1 MDCKGSAFAG
11 ERAPNALARWDPTG
25 GQNPSAGSRG
35 RAPGSVHIVGAGL
48 AGLAAA
54 VALARR
60 GRRVTLY
67 EAGPAAGG
75 RCRSYFDRELGCRID
90 NGNHLLL
97 SGNRAAIRYLEAV
110 GARGTLGGPGRAVF
124 PFFDLASG
132 ERWVLRPNRGILPW
146 WVLCAGRRVPGTR
159 IGEYLALARFLWAPE
174 RASVREAAGR
184 GALARRL
191 IEPIAVAA
199 LNCGVEAGSARL
211 FGRVVRE
218 SLARG
223 GGACVPLT
231 PRVGLSETFVDPA
244 LARLKALGAVVH
256 FGRRVSGIEVEG
268 ERVTG
273 LVVAGE
279 RVAVGADEA
288 VVLAVPAPVAKGLVA
303 GLVVPEEFE
312 AILNVHFRV
321 RAEPGMAGFVALI
334 GGLAEW
340 VFVKPEVVS
349 VTVSA
354 AGRVIDRPAEALAGE
369 IWPEVCAAV
378 GLAGKM
384 PPVRVVKERRATFA
398 ATPAQE
404 RLRPG
409 ARTKW
414 ENLVLA
420 GDWTATGL
428 PATIEGAIRSGFRA
442 AAMLGA

>member
-11 ERAPNALARWDPTG
+11 GKRALGGARQP
-25 GQNPSAGSRG
+25 
-35 RAPGSVHIVGAGL
+35 PGNVHVVGAGL

-54 VALARR
+54 VALAGR
-60 GRRVTLY
+60 GRRVMLY

-97 SGNRAAIRYLEAV
+97 SGNRAAIRYLEEV

-124 PFFDLASG
+124 PFLDLASG

-146 WVLCAGRRVPGTR
+146 WVLCPGRRVPGTR
-159 IGEYLALARFLWAPE
+159 IGEYRALLRLLGAPTGATVGE
-174 RASVREAAGR
+174 VAGT
-184 GALARRL
+184 GALARKL

-199 LNCGVEAGSARL
+199 LNCRVEAGSARL
-211 FGRVVRE
+211 LGRVLGE

-223 GGACVPLT
+223 SGAAMPLV
-231 PRVGLSETFVDPA
+231 PRVGLSETFADPA
-244 LARLKALGAVVH
+244 LARLKALGAVVK

-273 LVVAGE
+273 LAVAGE
-279 RVAVGADEA
+279 RVAVGGDEA
-288 VVLAVPAPVAKGLVA
+288 VVLAVPAPVAGGLVP

-321 RAEPGMAGFVALI
+321 RAEPGIAGFVALI

-354 AGRVIDRPAEALAGE
+354 AGRVIDRPAEALAEE

-378 GLAGKM
+378 GLSGAM
-384 PPVRVVKERRATFA
+384 PAVRVVKERRATFA

-404 RLRPG
+404 KLRPG
-409 ARTKW
+409 ARTEW

-442 AAMLGA
+442 AGMLGA